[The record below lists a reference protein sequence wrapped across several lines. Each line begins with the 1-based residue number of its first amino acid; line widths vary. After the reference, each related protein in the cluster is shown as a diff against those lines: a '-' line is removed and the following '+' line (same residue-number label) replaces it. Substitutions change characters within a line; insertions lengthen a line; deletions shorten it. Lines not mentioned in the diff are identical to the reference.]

1 MRLRKQWKNKQ
12 MAIPKEYLDSE
23 FDFGFSTTDD
33 ISVPVQSSPAVT
45 SQEISEPILE
55 RIHNLEVNVGE
66 VLNILER
73 LENASTPL
81 DTDEYKALIEK
92 DIKEKLSTV
101 EKLILPL
108 LVNLMR
114 NPEKDTIKWPGRA
127 PIIEKQIEKILAI
140 TRSE

>member
-1 MRLRKQWKNKQ
+1 

-23 FDFGFSTTDD
+23 FDFGFSTSDD
-33 ISVPVQSSPAVT
+33 DTVVHTPAPVVNTQD
-45 SQEISEPILE
+45 ISEPIILKLE
-55 RIHNLEVNVGE
+55 SLEQMIADMADTVS
-66 VLNILER
+66 R

-92 DIKEKLSTV
+92 DVKDKLASV

-108 LVNLMR
+108 LVNLMK

-140 TRSE
+140 TRS

>member
-1 MRLRKQWKNKQ
+1 
-12 MAIPKEYLDSE
+12 MALPKEYLDSE
-23 FDFGFSTTDD
+23 FDVGFSTSDD
-33 ISVPVQSSPAVT
+33 VSTPLQSTPAVT

-55 RIHNLEVNVGE
+55 RIRNLEINVGE

-81 DTDEYKALIEK
+81 DTDEYKGLIEK
-92 DIKEKLSTV
+92 DVKTKLSAV
-101 EKLILPL
+101 EKMILPL
-108 LVNLMR
+108 LVNLMK

-140 TRSE
+140 TRS

>member
-1 MRLRKQWKNKQ
+1 

-23 FDFGFSTTDD
+23 FDFGFSTSDD
-33 ISVPVQSSPAVT
+33 DSVAVQATPAVT

-55 RIHNLEVNVGE
+55 RIRNLEDNVGE

-81 DTDEYKALIEK
+81 DTDDYKALIEK
-92 DIKEKLSTV
+92 DVKAKLTALEKM
-101 EKLILPL
+101 ILPL
-108 LVNLMR
+108 LVNLMK

-140 TRSE
+140 TRS

>member
-1 MRLRKQWKNKQ
+1 

-33 ISVPVQSSPAVT
+33 DIVAVPPTVKSAPSEDVVASV
-45 SQEISEPILE
+45 LE
-55 RIHNLEVNVGE
+55 KLSFLENSLAIARE
-66 VLNILER
+66 TLDR
-73 LENASTPL
+73 LEQAGTPTL

-92 DIKEKLSTV
+92 DVKAKLTALEKM
-101 EKLILPL
+101 ILPL
-108 LVNLMR
+108 LVNLMK

-140 TRSE
+140 TRS

>member
-1 MRLRKQWKNKQ
+1 

-23 FDFGFSTTDD
+23 FDFGFSTSDD
-33 ISVPVQSSPAVT
+33 VVPSTIPTSSIN

-55 RIHNLEVNVGE
+55 KIKNLEINLGE
-66 VLNILER
+66 ALTILER
-73 LENASTPL
+73 IENASTPL

-92 DIKEKLSTV
+92 DVKAKLSSL

-108 LVNLMR
+108 LVNLMK
-114 NPEKDTIKWPGRA
+114 NPQQDTIKWPGRA

-140 TRSE
+140 TRS

>member
-1 MRLRKQWKNKQ
+1 

-23 FDFGFSTTDD
+23 FDFGFSTSDSDEVLVSTPA
-33 ISVPVQSSPAVT
+33 PVVNTQD
-45 SQEISEPILE
+45 ISEPIIQKLE
-55 RIHNLEVNVGE
+55 ALESLVTNMSE
-66 VLNILER
+66 VVSR

-92 DIKEKLSTV
+92 DVKAKLTTL

-108 LVNLMR
+108 LVNLMK

-140 TRSE
+140 TRS

>member
-1 MRLRKQWKNKQ
+1 
-12 MAIPKEYLDSE
+12 MAIPKEYLEST

-33 ISVPVQSSPAVT
+33 ISPPAHTAPAVT

-55 RIHNLEVNVGE
+55 RIRNLEVNVGE

-73 LENASTPL
+73 LENAATPL

-92 DIKEKLSTV
+92 DVKAKLSAV
-101 EKLILPL
+101 EKMILPL
-108 LVNLMR
+108 LVNLMK

-140 TRSE
+140 TRS

>member
-1 MRLRKQWKNKQ
+1 

-23 FDFGFSTTDD
+23 FDFGFSTSDD
-33 ISVPVQSSPAVT
+33 ESTQVQSSPVVS
-45 SQEISEPILE
+45 SQDISEPIIEKLNSLE
-55 RIHNLEVNVGE
+55 AMLADMVETVA
-66 VLNILER
+66 R

-92 DIKEKLSTV
+92 DVKVKLASL

-108 LVNLMR
+108 LVNLMK

-140 TRSE
+140 TRS

>member
-1 MRLRKQWKNKQ
+1 

-23 FDFGFSTTDD
+23 FDFGFSTSDD
-33 ISVPVQSSPAVT
+33 ETVVHTPAPVVNTQD
-45 SQEISEPILE
+45 ISEPIIEKLQTLE
-55 RIHNLEVNVGE
+55 ALVIDMAETVS
-66 VLNILER
+66 R
-73 LENASTPL
+73 LENAATPL

-92 DIKEKLSTV
+92 DVKAKLAAL

-108 LVNLMR
+108 LVNLMK

-140 TRSE
+140 TRS

>member
-1 MRLRKQWKNKQ
+1 
-12 MAIPKEYLDSE
+12 MAIPKEYLDSA
-23 FDFGFSTTDD
+23 FDFGFSTSDD
-33 ISVPVQSSPAVT
+33 EVVHTPAPVVNTQD
-45 SQEISEPILE
+45 ISEPIIQKLQTLE
-55 RIHNLEVNVGE
+55 ALVTDMAETVS
-66 VLNILER
+66 R

-92 DIKEKLSTV
+92 DVKAKLTAL

-108 LVNLMR
+108 LVNLMK

-140 TRSE
+140 TRS

>member
-1 MRLRKQWKNKQ
+1 

-23 FDFGFSTTDD
+23 FDFGFSTSDD
-33 ISVPVQSSPAVT
+33 VSIPAQTTPAVT
-45 SQEISEPILE
+45 SQDISEPIIDKLQTLE
-55 RIHNLEVNVGE
+55 ALVIDMAETVS
-66 VLNILER
+66 R
-73 LENASTPL
+73 LENASTHL

-92 DIKEKLSTV
+92 DVKAKLTAL

-108 LVNLMR
+108 LVNLMK

-140 TRSE
+140 TRS

>member
-1 MRLRKQWKNKQ
+1 

-23 FDFGFSTTDD
+23 FDFGFSTSDD
-33 ISVPVQSSPAVT
+33 ESTQVQSSPVVS
-45 SQEISEPILE
+45 SQDISEPIIEKLNSLE
-55 RIHNLEVNVGE
+55 AMLADMVETVA
-66 VLNILER
+66 R

-92 DIKEKLSTV
+92 DVKVKLASL

-108 LVNLMR
+108 LVNLMK
-114 NPEKDTIKWPGRA
+114 NPEKDTIKWPGRV

-140 TRSE
+140 TRS

>member
-1 MRLRKQWKNKQ
+1 

-23 FDFGFSTTDD
+23 FDFGFSTTDEET
-33 ISVPVQSSPAVT
+33 VVTTPTPVVNTQD
-45 SQEISEPILE
+45 ISEPIIQKLQTLE
-55 RIHNLEVNVGE
+55 SMVAGMADTVS
-66 VLNILER
+66 R

-92 DIKEKLSTV
+92 DVKAKLNVLEKM
-101 EKLILPL
+101 ILPL
-108 LVNLMR
+108 LVNLMK

-140 TRSE
+140 TRS

>member
-1 MRLRKQWKNKQ
+1 

-23 FDFGFSTTDD
+23 FDFGFSTSDD
-33 ISVPVQSSPAVT
+33 VSIPVQTTPAVT
-45 SQEISEPILE
+45 SQDISEPIIDKLQTLE
-55 RIHNLEVNVGE
+55 ALVIDMAETVS
-66 VLNILER
+66 R

-92 DIKEKLSTV
+92 DVKAKLTAL

-108 LVNLMR
+108 LVNLMK

-140 TRSE
+140 TRS

>member
-1 MRLRKQWKNKQ
+1 

-23 FDFGFSTTDD
+23 FDFGFSTTEDD
-33 ISVPVQSSPAVT
+33 VVVPTPAPVVNT
-45 SQEISEPILE
+45 QDISEPIIQKLQTLE
-55 RIHNLEVNVGE
+55 SMVADMAETVS
-66 VLNILER
+66 R

-92 DIKEKLSTV
+92 DVKDKLVTV

-108 LVNLMR
+108 LVNLMK

-140 TRSE
+140 TRS